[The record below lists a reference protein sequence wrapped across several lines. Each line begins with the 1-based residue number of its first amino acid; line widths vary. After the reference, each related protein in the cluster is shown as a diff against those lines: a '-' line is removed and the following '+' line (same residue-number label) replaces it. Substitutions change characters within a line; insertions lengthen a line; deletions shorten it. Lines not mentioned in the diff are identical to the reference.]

1 MKYYTI
7 SFPGECSQH
16 VQETWSEEQLLQSS
30 YYRHWVLKMC
40 EYNMHEKI
48 TNELFIEDW
57 KTVHWA
63 VETNQFGDLPVK

>member
-1 MKYYTI
+1 
-7 SFPGECSQH
+7 
-16 VQETWSEEQLLQSS
+16 
-30 YYRHWVLKMC
+30 
-40 EYNMHEKI
+40 MHEKI